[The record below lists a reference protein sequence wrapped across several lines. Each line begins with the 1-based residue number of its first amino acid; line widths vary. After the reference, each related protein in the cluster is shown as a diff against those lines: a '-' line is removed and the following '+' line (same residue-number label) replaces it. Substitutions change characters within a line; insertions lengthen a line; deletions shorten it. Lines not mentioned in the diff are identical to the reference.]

1 MGKKVGF
8 VPTMGALHP
17 GHLALIKE
25 AKKRVDIVVSSIFV
39 NPKQFDKKEDLDKYP
54 RQEEKDV
61 ELLKQAGCD
70 IIYIPDEKDIYTST
84 HKNIPLDIHHLEKV
98 YEGEKR
104 KGHFDGVVQVLYQLF
119 DIVKP
124 NIVLFGQKDYQQ
136 CLVVKSIL
144 KTYFKQIEMVICP
157 TIRNKEGLALSS
169 RNQRLSQKGLNESS
183 YLNKGLNLAI
193 TLYERFVPEQAL
205 AFAKTY
211 MESNAIEIE
220 YIDFADADT
229 LKSFREWE
237 EIPKNKIIVVAAY
250 VEGVRL
256 IDNMLF

>member
-1 MGKKVGF
+1 
-8 VPTMGALHP
+8 
-17 GHLALIKE
+17 
-25 AKKRVDIVVSSIFV
+25 
-39 NPKQFDKKEDLDKYP
+39 
-54 RQEEKDV
+54 
-61 ELLKQAGCD
+61 
-70 IIYIPDEKDIYTST
+70 
-84 HKNIPLDIHHLEKV
+84 
-98 YEGEKR
+98 
-104 KGHFDGVVQVLYQLF
+104 
-119 DIVKP
+119 
-124 NIVLFGQKDYQQ
+124 
-136 CLVVKSIL
+136 
-144 KTYFKQIEMVICP
+144 MVICP